1 MTSPNAGPTV
11 AGMDMFADLGPFALQ
26 DGLAVAGLILT
37 WLITGWVT
45 EHPPASRPS
54 VSVLMEEYRRDW
66 MRAFVTRQPRIF
78 DATVIESLRQGTA
91 FFASASLIAIGG
103 GLAMIGNV
111 GTVTNLA
118 GVLSVEADPTTVP
131 LKILLVVG
139 LLANALLKFVWSNR
153 LFGYCSI
160 LMAAVP
166 NDPDDPLTYHRAAQ
180 AGEINI
186 TAAKS
191 FNRGLR
197 SIYFALA
204 ALGWLVGP
212 LGLAVATVAA
222 ATVLMRREFASRSR
236 EVMLDRTPPSP

>member
-1 MTSPNAGPTV
+1 
-11 AGMDMFADLGPFALQ
+11 MDMFADLGPFALQ